1 MMTVLSFV
9 AFLVIVFIAAASGA
23 IFSPGAWYRSLDRPS
38 WTPPDWV
45 FPVVWT
51 ILYFMIAIAG
61 WLVWQAEGVGLALAV
76 WGANLVVNAAWSW
89 IMFGLRQIG
98 LALAD
103 VSLLW
108 LLTVAFIFVAA
119 PVGCPGGVAFRALPC
134 LGDHRLGAELRSVAT
149 QPCSKDRAV
158 KAYRHA

>member
-1 MMTVLSFV
+1 MTSILSFIV
-9 AFLVIVFIAAASGA
+9 FLVIVFMAAASGA
-23 IFSPGAWYRSLDRPS
+23 VFSPGAWYRSLDRPS

-45 FPVVWT
+45 FPVVWS

-61 WLVWQAEGVGLALAV
+61 WLVWRAEGIGLALSV
-76 WGANLVVNAAWSW
+76 WSANLVVNAAWSW

-103 VSLLW
+103 VALLW

-119 PVGCPGGVAFRALPC
+119 PVDVRAAWLFVPY
-134 LGDHRLGAELRSVAT
+134 LVWVTIASALNFEVWRRNPASRTA
-149 QPCSKDRAV
+149 Q
-158 KAYRHA
+158 